1 MTEELKPCPFCGG
14 KVDLIP
20 NINTAGKNL
29 FNIYCVRCDY
39 EFAHFCVDSSMKSL
53 IEKWNRRVTE

>member
-1 MTEELKPCPFCGG
+1 MTKLNPGPFCGG

-39 EFAHFCVDSSMKSL
+39 EFSHFCVDTSMISL
-53 IEKWNRRVTE
+53 IEKWNRRVKE